1 MSRFIRLSAARS
13 TILPTTTR
21 QFTSRTAFLA
31 SKDASSLDADK
42 GSVGSA
48 FKSDGEVG
56 SKADQ
61 VGGPFSKDG
70 KIGEKFEKDGAVG
83 GTVDE
88 AAKTAQGKK
97 PSAFDKDG

>member
-13 TILPTTTR
+13 TILPTTR
-21 QFTSRTAFLA
+21 PFSSRTAFLA

-56 SKADQ
+56 AKADQ